1 MSRFSEL
8 VFTVTGEYPAAELP
22 LLNHGAI
29 KMDSREA
36 LKLAL
41 DCGDMVGLA
50 YLDDMTDEELMKRP
64 CEGCNHIKW
73 QLGHLI
79 ASEHQM
85 VSGVAP
91 DAMPAL
97 PDGFADK
104 YSKET
109 ATSDDPSAFDS
120 KEALLGLFKQQ
131 RAASVEVMNG
141 MSDED
146 LSKPTPEGMQSYAP
160 TAGAAFNL
168 LGGHW
173 LMHAGQWAVVRRQLG
188 RPPLF

>member
-1 MSRFSEL
+1 
-8 VFTVTGEYPAAELP
+8 
-22 LLNHGAI
+22 
-29 KMDSREA
+29 MDTREA

-41 DCGDMVGLA
+41 DCGDMVSLA
-50 YLDDMTDEELMKRP
+50 YVDDMTDEELMKRP
-64 CEGCNHIKW
+64 HEQCNHIKW

-91 DAMPAL
+91 GTMPEL
-97 PDGFADK
+97 PEGFADK
-104 YSKET
+104 YGKET
-109 ATSDDPSAFDS
+109 ATSDDPAAFDS
-120 KEALLGLFKQQ
+120 KEDLLALFKQQ
-131 RAASVEVMNG
+131 RTAAVEVLNG
-141 MSDED
+141 LSDED
-146 LSKPTPEGMQSYAP
+146 LGKATPEAMQAYAP
-160 TAGAAFNL
+160 TVGAVFNL